1 MLINIGEEF
10 VVSTDITEKG
20 PICHVTF
27 PISEEDFQ
35 YFSKNICLDNLSFVV
50 DNDWRGEDE

>member
-10 VVSTDITEKG
+10 VISTDMKEDG

-27 PISEEDFQ
+27 PISTEDFKE
-35 YFSKNICLDNLSFVV
+35 FSHNLCLDNLSFVV
-50 DNDWRGEDE
+50 ENDWRGADE